1 MKKIIIVAVF
11 FTFFAMEALAQS
23 NSYRTIKNK
32 FNNSPDVHS
41 FSVGGWACRLIFSIA
56 GEYEFKKAVEDV
68 EHIRLITIPK
78 SEFEAKEVTIKGLKR
93 LLMQDSYQ
101 QLAHIRDNGED
112 VTIYLRESGNKK
124 NYYFVLVEEE
134 REVVAIELKGYIN
147 PDALK
152 DKKLAFNN

>member
-1 MKKIIIVAVF
+1 M
-11 FTFFAMEALAQS
+11 ALQAFAQS
-23 NSYRTIKNK
+23 NSYRTLKNK
-32 FNNSPDVHS
+32 FEDSPDVHS

-68 EHIRLITIPK
+68 QHIRLITIPK
-78 SEFEAKEVTIKGLKR
+78 REFEAKEVSINGFKK
-93 LLMQDSYQ
+93 LLLQDSYQ
-101 QLAHIRDNGED
+101 QLANIRDNGED

-134 REVVAIELKGYIN
+134 KEVVAIELKGYIN

-152 DKKLAFNN
+152 DKNLALNK

>member
-1 MKKIIIVAVF
+1 MKRIIVTSLLI
-11 FTFFAMEALAQS
+11 TFMALQAFAQS
-23 NSYRTIKNK
+23 NSYRTLKNK
-32 FNNSPDVHS
+32 FEDSPDVHS

-68 EHIRLITIPK
+68 QHIRLITIPK
-78 SEFEAKEVTIKGLKR
+78 REFEAKEVSINGFKK
-93 LLMQDSYQ
+93 LLLQDSYQ
-101 QLAHIRDNGED
+101 QLANIRDNGED

-134 REVVAIELKGYIN
+134 KEVVAIELKGYIN

-152 DKKLAFNN
+152 DKNLALNK